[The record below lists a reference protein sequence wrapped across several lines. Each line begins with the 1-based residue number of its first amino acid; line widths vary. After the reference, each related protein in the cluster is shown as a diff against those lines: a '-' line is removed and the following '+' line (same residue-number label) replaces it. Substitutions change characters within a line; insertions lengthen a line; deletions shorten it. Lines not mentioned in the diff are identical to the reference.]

1 MQTIYVQSKC
11 DEGLLTV
18 NKSLNSMPTDIED
31 FHIITAHMPRDQ
43 CWNLMVSL
51 VKLPKS
57 C

>member
-1 MQTIYVQSKC
+1 MRIIYVQSKC